1 MAGRMPTLAVAATL
15 LAACGPAVQAPGYG
29 RDPQTYLLTI
39 DQLVS
44 PGFVAQAPPVHQ
56 DASAVAHGE
65 AVVAQR
71 LVHSGLL
78 AAATVSYARTVDF
91 PTSNGPVVIIDTV
104 ERFASTEGA
113 SMSFTAD
120 VDARDAMRGE
130 VATSAGM
137 LGDQAHA
144 DSLVMTAPD
153 GIAAVQITLE
163 WRVANV
169 VVVLVLR
176 GRYGGTRLEDALLLA
191 HRQTSVQL
199 TGGVP

>member
-1 MAGRMPTLAVAATL
+1 MAGRMPTLAVAVSL
-15 LAACGPAVQAPGYG
+15 LAACGPAAAAPRYSA
-29 RDPQTYLLTI
+29 PPKTYLLTI

-44 PGFVAQAPPVHQ
+44 PGFIVQTPPSEQ
-56 DASAVAHGE
+56 DASVVAHGDA
-65 AVVAQR
+65 AVALR
-71 LVHSGLL
+71 LAHNGLA

-91 PTSNGPVVIIDTV
+91 PTSNGPVEVTDTV
-104 ERFASTEGA
+104 ERFASADGA
-113 SMSFTAD
+113 TASFTAD
-120 VDARDAMRGE
+120 VDARDATHGE
-130 VATSAGM
+130 VPTSAGV

-153 GIAAVQITLE
+153 GIDAVQVTLE

-191 HRQTSVQL
+191 HRQTSTQL
-199 TGGVP
+199 SQESR